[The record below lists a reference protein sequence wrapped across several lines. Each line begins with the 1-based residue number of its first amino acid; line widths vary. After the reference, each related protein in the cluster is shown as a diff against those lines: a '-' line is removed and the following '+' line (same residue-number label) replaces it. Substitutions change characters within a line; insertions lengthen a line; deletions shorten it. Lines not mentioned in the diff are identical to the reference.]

1 MLISFSVKT
10 TAVAQGKEQ
19 NQKMT
24 EVVTKRDSVM
34 TVTGFRSLRATQL
47 FLSVKTESACECR
60 GGGYLH
66 PADSKGRG
74 EWGLRGFGHP
84 AMHCDGLRL
93 TFPGLH

>member
-60 GGGYLH
+60 GG
-66 PADSKGRG
+66 PIFIRQTPKGG
-74 EWGLRGFGHP
+74 VNGACVDLATP
-84 AMHCDGLRL
+84 PCIVMV
-93 TFPGLH
+93 